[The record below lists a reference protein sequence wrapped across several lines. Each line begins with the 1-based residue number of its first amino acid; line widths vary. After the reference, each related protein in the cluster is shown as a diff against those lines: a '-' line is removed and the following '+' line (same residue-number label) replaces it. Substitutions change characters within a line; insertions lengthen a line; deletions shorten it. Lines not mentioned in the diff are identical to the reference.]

1 MISPHEALERLRA
14 GNERFAADTPS
25 ARADARR
32 RAELTAG
39 QAPFAAVLGCA
50 DSRVPVEA
58 VFDQGLGDL
67 FTVRVAGNVATASVL
82 GSLEFAADE
91 LEVPLIVVLGHTG
104 CGAVK
109 ATLES
114 LRDGTEPPTPGLHA
128 VIGQIAP
135 VIEALPEASPSGG
148 EADLA
153 RRAERANVTAV
164 VQRLRSASP
173 VLAQRLAEGRLA
185 VVGGLYELASGRVAL
200 FEGGPLEAAER

>member
-1 MISPHEALERLRA
+1 MISPSEALERLRA
-14 GNERFAADTPS
+14 GNARFAADTPG

-58 VFDQGLGDL
+58 VFDQGLGEL
-67 FTVRVAGNVATASVL
+67 FTVRIAGNVAPSSVL
-82 GSLEFAADE
+82 GSLEFAVDE
-91 LEVPLIVVLGHTG
+91 LGVPLIVVLGHTD

-109 ATLES
+109 ATLAS

-128 VIGQIAP
+128 VVGQLAP
-135 VIEALPEASPSGG
+135 ALEALPEAGAAGG
-148 EADLA
+148 EAALA

-164 VQRLRSASP
+164 A
-173 VLAQRLAEGRLA
+173 
-185 VVGGLYELASGRVAL
+185 
-200 FEGGPLEAAER
+200 